1 MRHGFWSVDFMLAS
15 SIRQLILILSSLLQA
30 IGHNK
35 SIEFSNTVVQ
45 NGIFFCFVFKRNVF

>member
-15 SIRQLILILSSLLQA
+15 SIRQLILILSSLLQV

-35 SIEFSNTVVQ
+35 SIVFANTVVQ
-45 NGIFFCFVFKRNVF
+45 